1 MADEAPDAP
10 IEEGGD
16 EEVYDEFV
24 DDDDDGAE
32 TKLARG
38 MTARRLTK

>member
-10 IEEGGD
+10 VEEGGD

-24 DDDDDGAE
+24 DDEDDGAE
-32 TKLARG
+32 DDEENPCSRACRKR
-38 MTARRLTK
+38 